1 MVSVGYELYCQMID
15 EAVKE
20 LKGESTEEQ
29 LLPSISLPVSALIPE
44 SYIPTDGLR
53 IAFYKK
59 VAGCRIPP
67 DVDRVQAEMED
78 RFGDPPKQV
87 WNMLAVMRLRMDCI
101 LAGVGKIET
110 DRGTVVLWLARGIDK
125 DEFREL
131 RRHNLRIELQSDRL
145 VMFFDDDIPLR
156 PVEQMVK
163 LLTKQGGVGAAQAV
177 QKQLRVAEVLAQAKM
192 PGQEAVKTPSRGRR

>member
-1 MVSVGYELYCQMID
+1 
-15 EAVKE
+15 
-20 LKGESTEEQ
+20 
-29 LLPSISLPVSALIPE
+29 
-44 SYIPTDGLR
+44 
-53 IAFYKK
+53 
-59 VAGCRIPP
+59 
-67 DVDRVQAEMED
+67 
-78 RFGDPPKQV
+78 
-87 WNMLAVMRLRMDCI
+87 MRLRMDCI

-163 LLTKQGGVGAAQAV
+163 LLTKQGGVSAAQAV